1 MWGSVWSSEFEFG
14 AGGVAMSQH
23 NGTSRKPLTALAVR
37 QLTAPGRYSDGNG
50 LYLVVDPSGARRWL
64 LRIVV
69 QRRRRDIGLGSARL
83 VPLSTARE
91 TAIEMRRVARD
102 GGDPVAERRKRRAL
116 APTFK
121 EAAKTVHSETVASWK
136 NERHAASWLTTLEA
150 YAFPIIGDRPV
161 DQIETADIQKVL
173 APIWLSKSE
182 TARRVRQRM
191 RTVFDW
197 ARVANGL
204 KGANPVEGVEHGL
217 PKQSDRG
224 EHYAAMPYPE
234 VPGFVAQLRQRSAGN
249 PALLAF
255 ELLILTACRTNEVLL
270 AAWDEIDLGEAT
282 WTIPAVRMK
291 AHETHVVPLSPRALA
306 ILAEMKA
313 LAGDKSLVFPGRQS
327 GKPLSNMVFLM
338 TLRRMGLA
346 VTAHGFRSSFRDW
359 AAEETAF
366 PNFVVEKALAHAIEN
381 KVEAAYR
388 RGDLLKKRRE
398 LMDAW
403 AAYCEGEPA
412 KPAAEPINLQPKLQL
427 TGGDAYD
434 DDAIPAVR

>member
-1 MWGSVWSSEFEFG
+1 MTQQNG
-14 AGGVAMSQH
+14 A
-23 NGTSRKPLTALAVR
+23 SRKPLTALAVR
-37 QLTAPGRYSDGNG
+37 QLTKPGRYSDGNG
-50 LYLVVDPSGARRWL
+50 LYLVIDPSGARRWL

-83 VPLSTARE
+83 VPLSMARE

-102 GGDPVAERRKRRAL
+102 GGDPVAERRRRRAL
-116 APTFK
+116 APTFS
-121 EAAKTVHSETVASWK
+121 EAAKAVHAETVASWR
-136 NERHAASWLTTLEA
+136 NERHAASWLTSLET
-150 YAFPIIGDRPV
+150 YAFPIVGDRPL
-161 DQIETADIQKVL
+161 DQIDTADIQKVL

-197 ARVANGL
+197 ARVTYGL
-204 KGANPVEGVEHGL
+204 KGANPVDGVERGL

-224 EHYAAMPYPE
+224 AHHAAMPYAD
-234 VPGFVAQLRQRSAGN
+234 VPGFAATLRERSGGN

-270 AAWDEIDLGEAT
+270 AAWDEIDLDAGT
-282 WTIPAVRMK
+282 WTIPGERMK
-291 AHETHVVPLSPRALA
+291 AHETHVVPLSPRAVS
-306 ILAEMKA
+306 ILAKMKA
-313 LAGDKSLVFPGRQS
+313 HADDSGLVFPGNRP

-338 TLRRMGLA
+338 TLRRMRLA

-366 PNFVVEKALAHAIEN
+366 PNFVVEKALAHAIES

-403 AAYCEGEPA
+403 AAYCDGG
-412 KPAAEPINLQPKLQL
+412 PAAQTAEPDELQPKLSL
-427 TGGDAYD
+427 NGEASH
-434 DDAIPAVR
+434 DDAQPALP